1 MKSLGYL
8 FVILVFVGIVGFFRG
23 WFTVEASTN
32 AGRTDVTLGVDSD
45 KIVKDATVS
54 KKGPPEAAVG
64 SAAANPAA
72 TAGATIEGRVTAV
85 DAAAQDLTLEVLE
98 QRSVHHIGK
107 SVTITR
113 DGAPIAFVQLRT
125 DMRVRLR
132 FAASGAPP
140 DLLEVVVMP

>member
-8 FVILVFVGIVGFFRG
+8 FVLLVFVGVVGFFRG

-54 KKGPPEAAVG
+54 KKKPPEALVG
-64 SAAANPAA
+64 SAAA
-72 TAGATIEGRVTAV
+72 TAGTTIEGRVTAV

-98 QRSVHHIGK
+98 QRSVHHIGS

-113 DGAPIAFVQLRT
+113 DGTPIAFAQLRT

-132 FAASGAPP
+132 FAAGGAPAE
-140 DLLEVVVMP
+140 LLEVVVVP